1 MAIRPPILWN
11 VHVCL
16 RLYVHVFYINFS
28 HITEAVNVSYTAA
41 LQTCI
46 SIKYLLKT
54 LIRISRREKIISTK
68 LYKGSNSWLMNP
80 PPPPPHTHTPSRV
93 VHRSQTI
100 NILCRPRF
108 AGPRKS
114 VLKLYAHNI
123 TDAMDNKIVT
133 HFMQLNAEWSFYG
146 SLVIFRQE
154 LVILTDLK
162 YPCLYI
168 VGFRGRGN
176 LL

>member
-1 MAIRPPILWN
+1 MTHEPPPRHPQEKSIE
-11 VHVCL
+11 V
-16 RLYVHVFYINFS
+16 RLYI
-28 HITEAVNVSYTAA
+28 E
-41 LQTCI
+41 
-46 SIKYLLKT
+46 
-54 LIRISRREKIISTK
+54 
-68 LYKGSNSWLMNP
+68 
-80 PPPPPHTHTPSRV
+80 
-93 VHRSQTI
+93 
-100 NILCRPRF
+100 LCRPRF

-154 LVILTDLK
+154 LVILTYLK

-168 VGFRGRGN
+168 
-176 LL
+176 